1 MFDWLVKV
9 LGRNAEAIV
18 VSVIISSMVSHWFSI
33 RRDRRL
39 EFNEV
44 SDALD
49 RKIVISEQGDYVYV
63 DFKQPD
69 IDNYFRR
76 ASWYRRRV
84 FRKALND
91 YRTEISKDEYQ
102 PGSGNVVQ
110 KGDRANMRN
119 AAKRLKKVLRR
130 L

>member
-1 MFDWLVKV
+1 MFDWLVKA

-84 FRKALND
+84 FHKALND

-102 PGSGNVVQ
+102 PGSGTVVQ
-110 KGDRANMRN
+110 KGDRAKMRN